1 MDLLTA
7 TEQRQLQQNHR
18 EQNHEN
24 TTDYRPVVK
33 IFTPDANA
41 TWLFTEFNSNR
52 LEFFGLCDLGQGE
65 PELGYVSAVEL
76 GALRGKMG
84 LHVEKDRHF
93 KASKTLS
100 EYAAQAREERRI
112 IA

>member
-1 MDLLTA
+1 MALLTV

-18 EQNHEN
+18 AQDPEN
-24 TTDYRPVVK
+24 STDYRPVVK

-41 TWLFTEFNSNR
+41 TWLFTEFDAKR

-65 PELGYVSAVEL
+65 PELGYVSADEL
-76 GALRGKMG
+76 GSLRGKMG
-84 LHVEKDRHF
+84 LHVEKDLSF
-93 KASKTLS
+93 KAGKTLS
-100 EYAAQAREERRI
+100 QYAAQARAERRI